1 VSPTQ
6 NAARNVPETGK
17 TSVKLKSAAKALNM
31 RVDRSS
37 MIELMHEKKSNDA
50 HDNNMRFT

>member
-1 VSPTQ
+1 VS
-6 NAARNVPETGK
+6 ETGK

>member
-1 VSPTQ
+1 VS
-6 NAARNVPETGK
+6 ETGK

-50 HDNNMRFT
+50 HDNNMIFT